1 MAYNKTSNTYT
12 KKYQF
17 ERSFLSELFM
27 AMDSIKRDLKC
38 SRTVILNPRF
48 HMSLMEH
55 PVRVIDCLFGNRIG
69 YDDGFYHTILMIS
82 PKPPKITSEITRSA
96 PPSLMPFHAIFL
108 FVQLLHKT
116 KRTYT
121 YTEEAQEYF
130 DNIFNQLQ
138 NWITMANEFDPFLR

>member
-1 MAYNKTSNTYT
+1 MCLLGHPIFFVKTLFNERYT
-12 KKYQF
+12 
-17 ERSFLSELFM
+17 
-27 AMDSIKRDLKC
+27 
-38 SRTVILNPRF
+38 
-48 HMSLMEH
+48 
-55 PVRVIDCLFGNRIG
+55 
-69 YDDGFYHTILMIS
+69 YDDGLFLRILMLC
-82 PKPPKITSEITRSA
+82 PMPPKISAESIRSA